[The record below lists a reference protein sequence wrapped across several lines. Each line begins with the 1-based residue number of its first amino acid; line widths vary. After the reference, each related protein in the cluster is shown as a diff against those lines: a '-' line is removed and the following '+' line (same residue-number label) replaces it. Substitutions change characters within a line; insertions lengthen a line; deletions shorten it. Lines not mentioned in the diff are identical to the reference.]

1 MKSEGKSVGSS
12 KQGDTETITVIRD
25 TDKLAKENLFSGGL
39 LGKISI
45 KSRRFSLR
53 GGRVHTKEKGECGY
67 K

>member
-1 MKSEGKSVGSS
+1 MKSESKSVESS
-12 KQGDTETITVIRD
+12 KQGDTEPITVIRD

-45 KSRRFSLR
+45 KSLSLR

>member
-39 LGKISI
+39 LGKIS
-45 KSRRFSLR
+45 RRFSLR